1 MSYFS
6 IDSAE
11 IGTRIKRLRKE
22 AQKPQ
27 YQFADLLYI
36 SPSYLALI
44 ESGKRAPTLDVL
56 VQVSKICNVSIDY
69 LLFGESSDDYN
80 DLHQKLQ
87 TLMDSYPDAQ
97 VQKALELAE
106 FYLQLESKETAG
118 RTAGPDARAE
128 SSFHFIFHQSGNTG
142 GNPPECFRIYL
153 TGSL

>member
-97 VQKALELAE
+97 VQKALELSE

-118 RTAGPDARAE
+118 RTAGPDA
-128 SSFHFIFHQSGNTG
+128 
-142 GNPPECFRIYL
+142 
-153 TGSL
+153 